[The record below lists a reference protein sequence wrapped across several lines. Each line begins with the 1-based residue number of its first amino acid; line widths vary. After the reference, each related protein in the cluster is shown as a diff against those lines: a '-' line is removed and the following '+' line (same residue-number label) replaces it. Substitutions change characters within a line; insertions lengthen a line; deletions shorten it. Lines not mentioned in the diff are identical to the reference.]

1 MSAAPVQA
9 HARSCSRTTTKPCTT
24 GFSCRGGA
32 ELSTSGRTPV
42 HFIVHKCS
50 RRRVAQNALRSSIGL
65 TVRTDTAFVQA
76 RSTAAL
82 PTFRNC
88 VVQNSWC
95 IRCLCFGRLP
105 SPWAIKNLLPSAIFC
120 WETQFKLIRL
130 KVSKNLTQDYWP
142 NPLLIFDGSAA
153 ADPLNLE
160 SKTLDSM
167 RFLRR
172 LAA

>member
-65 TVRTDTAFVQA
+65 TVRTDTAFMQA
-76 RSTAAL
+76 RSTAAQ
-82 PTFRNC
+82 PAFRNC
-88 VVQNSWC
+88 VVQRAGASTASVSDASPAPGQLKKSASLRKFLLGNSVQTYTVESFEKLDAGLLAQPPTD
-95 IRCLCFGRLP
+95 IRWECSRR
-105 SPWAIKNLLPSAIFC
+105 SA
-120 WETQFKLIRL
+120 E
-130 KVSKNLTQDYWP
+130 P
-142 NPLLIFDGSAA
+142 
-153 ADPLNLE
+153 
-160 SKTLDSM
+160 
-167 RFLRR
+167 
-172 LAA
+172 